1 MAEIKLTIDGQEVK
15 AKAGMT
21 VLEAAQEAGIYIP
34 TLCADPDLKPYGGCR
49 LCIVE
54 IEKMRGF
61 PTACTTP
68 VTEGM
73 VVRTNTEAVNEV
85 RRTVVELLLSDHP
98 SECLICHRRERCG
111 PYDICLRNVAVTER
125 CVTCAKNGNCELQD
139 IVDYLGI
146 TELPFKHTERTY
158 PVDTSNPFFYR
169 DLDKCVLCGKCVRT
183 CEEILGV
190 GAVAIIN
197 RGFGSK
203 VATFGDKPILDSNCV
218 SCGECVVR
226 CPVGALMPKVTE
238 PPEKEVATTCSY
250 CGVGCGMYLG
260 VRDGK
265 LVSSRGRRE
274 NPSNEGLLCVKG
286 RFGYSFVNSPERLT
300 TPLIRKN
307 GKLVEASWDEAL
319 DLVASKLASYKPEEV
334 SVLSSARCTNEENY
348 LMQKFARFVLK
359 TNNVDHCARL
369 CHAPSVAGLMQS
381 FGSGAMTN
389 SIKEIGEASCLLIIG
404 SNTTEAHPV
413 IGMKVQMAVR
423 QRGAK
428 LIVVDPREV
437 DTVRYAD
444 IWLRLKHGTDVPLLM
459 GMARVIWDEG
469 MADQAFIDERCEN
482 FDEFKKALKKYDL
495 DYVERITGVP
505 KEKIVAAAKLYASIK
520 PAAILY
526 TLGITEHSHGTD
538 NVIGTANLAM
548 LTGNV
553 GKPSSG
559 VNPLRG
565 QNNVQGACDM
575 GALPNVYHGYQAVA
589 DPAVREKFAKAW
601 GGPVADKPG
610 LTITE
615 VFEAGRNGGKVK
627 ALYISGE
634 NPAVTD
640 ADATHV
646 QNFLKKLDFLVLQEI
661 FLTETA
667 AMADVVLP
675 GASFAEKDGTF
686 TNSERRVQRVRK
698 AIEPIGDSRPDWLIT
713 CQIAQRM
720 GYKGFDF
727 KDPSQIWDELAS
739 LAPNFAGI
747 SFKRI
752 EKIGLQWPCP
762 TPDHPGTPIL
772 HTKLFTRGKGRFIPL
787 EYRPPAELPDKDYP
801 ILLSTGRCLYHYH
814 TSMTRQVEGLNVLR
828 GEELVQI
835 NPKDASALGIAEG
848 DKIKISSR
856 RGEVTAKAWVTE
868 VTPEGA
874 IWMTFHFA
882 DTITNVL
889 TNAALDPVC
898 RIPEYKVCAVRVEK
912 A

>member
-1 MAEIKLTIDGQEVK
+1 MSEEIKLTIDGQGVK
-15 AKAGMT
+15 ARTGMT

-68 VTEGM
+68 AGEGM
-73 VVRTNTEAVNEV
+73 VVQTNTEAVNDI

-111 PYDICLRNVAVTER
+111 PFDICLRNVTVTER

-146 TELPFKHTERTY
+146 TELPFHHTERTY
-158 PVDTSNPFFYR
+158 PIDASNPFFYR
-169 DLDKCVLCGKCVRT
+169 DLDKCVLCGKCVRV
-183 CEEILGV
+183 CDEILGV
-190 GAVAIIN
+190 GAVAIVN

-203 VATFGDKPILDSNCV
+203 VSTFGDKPILDSNCV
-218 SCGECVVR
+218 SCGECVAH
-226 CPVGALMPKVTE
+226 CPVGALMPKVAQR
-238 PPEKEVATTCSY
+238 PEKEVATTCTY

-265 LVSSRGRRE
+265 LISSRGRRE

-286 RFGYSFVNSPERLT
+286 RYGYSFVNSPDRLT
-300 TPLIRKN
+300 TPLIRKD
-307 GKLVEASWDEAL
+307 GRLVKASWDEAL
-319 DLVASKLASYKPEEV
+319 DLVASKLATYKPEEV

-348 LMQKFARFVLK
+348 LMQKFARAVLK

-389 SIKEIGEASCLLIIG
+389 SIKEIGEAKCLLIVG

-423 QRGAK
+423 NGAK
-428 LIVVDPREV
+428 LIVIDPREV

-444 IWLRLKHGTDVPLLM
+444 IWLRLKHGTDIPLLM
-459 GMARVIWDEG
+459 GMAKVILDEG
-469 MADQAFIDERCEN
+469 LADLDFIKERCEN
-482 FDEFKKALKKYDL
+482 FDEFQKSLKVYDL

-505 KEKIVAAAKLYASIK
+505 KDKIVAAAKLYASIK

-526 TLGITEHSHGTD
+526 TLGITEHSHGTE

-553 GKPSSG
+553 GKSSSG

-575 GALPNVYHGYQAVA
+575 GALPNVFPGYQAVA
-589 DPAVREKFAKAW
+589 DAASRDKFAKEW
-601 GGPVADKPG
+601 GVPVADKPG
-610 LTITE
+610 LTITD
-615 VFEAGRNGGKVK
+615 VFAAGTEGKVK

-640 ADATHV
+640 PDATHV
-646 QNFLKKLDFLVLQEI
+646 QEFLKKLDFLVIQEI

-667 AMADVVLP
+667 ELADVVLP

-698 AIEPIGDSRPDWLIT
+698 AIEPVGDSRPDWLIT

-720 GYKGFDF
+720 GYNNFEYKNPSGIFDEMARLT
-727 KDPSQIWDELAS
+727 PSYG
-739 LAPNFAGI
+739 GI

-752 EKIGLQWPCP
+752 EKFGLQWPCP

-787 EYRPPAELPDKDYP
+787 EYRPPAELPDKEYP
-801 ILLSTGRCLYHYH
+801 LILSTGRCLYHYH

-828 GEELVQI
+828 GEELVQL
-835 NPKDASALGIAEG
+835 NPNDAAALGIADG
-848 DKIKISSR
+848 DKIRVSSR

-882 DTITNVL
+882 DSPTNVL
-889 TNAALDPVC
+889 TNPVLDPIA

>member
-1 MAEIKLTIDGQEVK
+1 
-15 AKAGMT
+15 
-21 VLEAAQEAGIYIP
+21 
-34 TLCADPDLKPYGGCR
+34 
-49 LCIVE
+49 
-54 IEKMRGF
+54 
-61 PTACTTP
+61 
-68 VTEGM
+68 
-73 VVRTNTEAVNEV
+73 
-85 RRTVVELLLSDHP
+85 
-98 SECLICHRRERCG
+98 
-111 PYDICLRNVAVTER
+111 
-125 CVTCAKNGNCELQD
+125 
-139 IVDYLGI
+139 
-146 TELPFKHTERTY
+146 
-158 PVDTSNPFFYR
+158 R
-169 DLDKCVLCGKCVRT
+169 D
-183 CEEILGV
+183 
-190 GAVAIIN
+190 
-197 RGFGSK
+197 
-203 VATFGDKPILDSNCV
+203 
-218 SCGECVVR
+218 
-226 CPVGALMPKVTE
+226 
-238 PPEKEVATTCSY
+238 
-250 CGVGCGMYLG
+250 
-260 VRDGK
+260 
-265 LVSSRGRRE
+265 
-274 NPSNEGLLCVKG
+274 
-286 RFGYSFVNSPERLT
+286 
-300 TPLIRKN
+300 
-307 GKLVEASWDEAL
+307 
-319 DLVASKLASYKPEEV
+319 
-334 SVLSSARCTNEENY
+334 
-348 LMQKFARFVLK
+348 
-359 TNNVDHCARL
+359 
-369 CHAPSVAGLMQS
+369 
-381 FGSGAMTN
+381 
-389 SIKEIGEASCLLIIG
+389 
-404 SNTTEAHPV
+404 
-413 IGMKVQMAVR
+413 
-423 QRGAK
+423 
-428 LIVVDPREV
+428 
-437 DTVRYAD
+437 
-444 IWLRLKHGTDVPLLM
+444 
-459 GMARVIWDEG
+459 
-469 MADQAFIDERCEN
+469 
-482 FDEFKKALKKYDL
+482 
-495 DYVERITGVP
+495 
-505 KEKIVAAAKLYASIK
+505 KIVAAAKLYASIK

-646 QNFLKKLDFLVLQEI
+646 QNFLKKLDFLVIQEI

-727 KDPSQIWDELAS
+727 KDPSEIWDELAS
-739 LAPNFAGI
+739 LAPNYAGI

-787 EYRPPAELPDKDYP
+787 EYRPSAELPDKDYP

>member
-1 MAEIKLTIDGQEVK
+1 
-15 AKAGMT
+15 
-21 VLEAAQEAGIYIP
+21 
-34 TLCADPDLKPYGGCR
+34 
-49 LCIVE
+49 
-54 IEKMRGF
+54 
-61 PTACTTP
+61 
-68 VTEGM
+68 
-73 VVRTNTEAVNEV
+73 
-85 RRTVVELLLSDHP
+85 
-98 SECLICHRRERCG
+98 
-111 PYDICLRNVAVTER
+111 
-125 CVTCAKNGNCELQD
+125 
-139 IVDYLGI
+139 
-146 TELPFKHTERTY
+146 
-158 PVDTSNPFFYR
+158 
-169 DLDKCVLCGKCVRT
+169 
-183 CEEILGV
+183 
-190 GAVAIIN
+190 
-197 RGFGSK
+197 
-203 VATFGDKPILDSNCV
+203 
-218 SCGECVVR
+218 
-226 CPVGALMPKVTE
+226 
-238 PPEKEVATTCSY
+238 
-250 CGVGCGMYLG
+250 
-260 VRDGK
+260 
-265 LVSSRGRRE
+265 
-274 NPSNEGLLCVKG
+274 
-286 RFGYSFVNSPERLT
+286 
-300 TPLIRKN
+300 
-307 GKLVEASWDEAL
+307 
-319 DLVASKLASYKPEEV
+319 
-334 SVLSSARCTNEENY
+334 
-348 LMQKFARFVLK
+348 
-359 TNNVDHCARL
+359 
-369 CHAPSVAGLMQS
+369 
-381 FGSGAMTN
+381 
-389 SIKEIGEASCLLIIG
+389 
-404 SNTTEAHPV
+404 
-413 IGMKVQMAVR
+413 
-423 QRGAK
+423 
-428 LIVVDPREV
+428 
-437 DTVRYAD
+437 
-444 IWLRLKHGTDVPLLM
+444 
-459 GMARVIWDEG
+459 
-469 MADQAFIDERCEN
+469 
-482 FDEFKKALKKYDL
+482 
-495 DYVERITGVP
+495 VERITGVP
-505 KEKIVAAAKLYASIK
+505 REQIVAAAKLYASIK

-589 DPAVREKFAKAW
+589 DATVREKFAKAW

-610 LTITE
+610 LTITD
-615 VFEAGRNGGKVK
+615 VFEAGRKDGKVK

-646 QNFLKKLDFLVLQEI
+646 QEFLRKLDFLVVQEI

-720 GYKGFDF
+720 GCKGFDF
-727 KDPSQIWDELAS
+727 KDPSQIWDEIAR

-787 EYRPPAELPDKDYP
+787 EYRPSAELPDKDYP

-882 DTITNVL
+882 DSPTNVL